1 MYVAITPQQLGSSY
15 SSSVADYVAYLEK
28 ENEERALDSQE
39 HFFNQYNDRIDPET
53 VIKEIDGNTAKLK
66 KKEPKF
72 YSIIVSPSQRE
83 LLHIQNSSEYL
94 KQYTR
99 ELMKEYAKSFHRDR
113 TVTVNDIKYYAKI
126 EHERTFRGFEKQI
139 LENAPYR
146 KQIVKLEN
154 DLRKVERGEL
164 IGNTKQIELEIEKL
178 MKEAPHKINGQMVVA
193 GMKKEGLQT
202 HIHIIVSRTDASNT
216 YSLSPGSKY
225 KASEAELN
233 GKMVKRGF
241 DRNSFYEA
249 AEKTFDS
256 TTGYQR
262 NYVETYT
269 VRKQFVKDP
278 KRFYSQLMGLPI
290 NERTVAFKLMHKTG
304 IHFPMIPTNNAQLA
318 VATFKRL
325 KRGLEVAIRSSSIGY

>member
-1 MYVAITPQQLGSSY
+1 MYVAITSQQLGTTY
-15 SSSVADYVAYLEK
+15 ANSVADYVAYLEK
-28 ENEERALDSQE
+28 ENEERGPEDQE
-39 HFFNQYNDRIDPET
+39 HFFDQYFDRINPET
-53 VIKEIDGNTAKLK
+53 VIKEIDGNIAKLK

-83 LLHIQNSSEYL
+83 LKHIQNSSDYL

-113 TVTVNDIKYYAKI
+113 TVTVDDIKYYAKI

-139 LENAPYR
+139 LENTPYR

-154 DLRKVERGEL
+154 DLRKIERGEL
-164 IGNTKQIELEIEKL
+164 TENTNHIRNEIEKL
-178 MKEAPHKINGQMVVA
+178 KQEAPHKVNGQLIVA
-193 GMKKEGLQT
+193 GMKKEGPQT

-241 DRNSFYEA
+241 ARNRFYEA
-249 AEKTFDS
+249 AEKTFDG

-262 NYVETYT
+262 NFVEAYT
-269 VRKQFVKDP
+269 ARKQFVKDP
-278 KRFYSQLMGLPI
+278 KLFYAQLMGLPI
-290 NERTVAFKLMHKTG
+290 NERTIAFKLMHKTG
-304 IHFPMIPTNNAQLA
+304 IHLPMVPTTKVQLA

-325 KRGLEVAIRSSSIGY
+325 KRGLEVAIKSSSIGY